1 MVFIG
6 VYKAVYDYAPQTENE
21 LGIKEGDLLF
31 VLEKGD
37 DGWWKAKKKAQ
48 SEDEEE
54 PEGDIPNNYVEE
66 VSFAFHQFYVSFGWT
81 LPYLA
86 DNSVGIGSH
95 FLLDSTGVRVID
107 ADISILRLL
116 Q

>member
-6 VYKAVYDYAPQTENE
+6 VYRAIYDYAPQAESE
-21 LGIKEGDLLF
+21 LEIKEGDLLF

-37 DGWWKAKKKAQ
+37 DGWWRAKKKAQ

-66 VSFAFHQFYVSFGWT
+66 VSFLCCQNVTFPLYGCYPYSQRPASELGAFHSENPGT
-81 LPYLA
+81 K
-86 DNSVGIGSH
+86 
-95 FLLDSTGVRVID
+95 
-107 ADISILRLL
+107 
-116 Q
+116 

>member
-6 VYKAVYDYAPQTENE
+6 VYRAVYDYAPQAESE
-21 LGIKEGDLLF
+21 LEIKEGDLLF

-37 DGWWKAKKKAQ
+37 DGWWRAKKKAQ

-66 VSFAFHQFYVSFGWT
+66 VSFLCYQNFTFSFGWM
-81 LPYLA
+81 LFA
-86 DNSVGIGSH
+86 
-95 FLLDSTGVRVID
+95 LDC
-107 ADISILRLL
+107 ISL
-116 Q
+116 